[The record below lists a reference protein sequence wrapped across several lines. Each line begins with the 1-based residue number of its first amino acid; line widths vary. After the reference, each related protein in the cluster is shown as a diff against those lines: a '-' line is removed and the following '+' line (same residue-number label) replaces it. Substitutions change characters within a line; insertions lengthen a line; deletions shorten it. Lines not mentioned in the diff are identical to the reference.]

1 MLTLHTDNSLAL
13 LEQAFAESVFFDSAP
28 IPATIRHGSGPAYA
42 SRFSVY
48 RNNVFASLIGAV
60 AARYPIVRKLLWEE
74 TFNQIAHLYVTT
86 EPPRSPVLLRY
97 GDSFPKFLRNIG
109 QCPAAN
115 YVSDVAELE
124 AARTRAYHA
133 ADAPTLSR
141 HAFSALTPEQ
151 IQNLRPVLHP
161 SVQLLKSAF
170 PIVSIWEAN
179 QQAND
184 NTLNFWEG
192 ECALIARPISQV
204 EIWRLPPGAY
214 EFLSVLTDG
223 GTIAEAV
230 GRAIEGLPDFD
241 LTECFAVLLSAN
253 VVVAFHPSPPGVHSS
268 ALLTT

>member
-1 MLTLHTDNSLAL
+1 MLTLHADNGLAL
-13 LEQAFAESVFFDSAP
+13 LQRAFAESVFFDSAP

-60 AARYPIVRKLLWEE
+60 SARYPTVRKLLWEE
-74 TFNQIAHLYVTT
+74 TFNQTAHLYVTM
-86 EPPRSPVLLRY
+86 EPPRSPALLRY
-97 GDSFPKFLRNIG
+97 GESFPKFLRNIG
-109 QCPAAN
+109 QSPTAN
-115 YVSDVAELE
+115 YVADVAELE

-141 HAFSALTPEQ
+141 NAFGELSPDQ
-151 IQNLRPVLHP
+151 IQNLCPVLHP

-184 NTLNFWEG
+184 NTLKFWEA
-192 ECALIARPISQV
+192 ECALIARPRSQV

-214 EFLSVLTDG
+214 VFLSVLMEG
-223 GTIAEAV
+223 RTIAEAASRAVAEVPNV
-230 GRAIEGLPDFD
+230 G

-253 VVVAFHPSPPGVHSS
+253 VVVALHPPRGVHSS
-268 ALLTT
+268 ALSTT